1 MAPPQQAAQEIG
13 LFVGFAAQPW
23 NEVIIIGWRR
33 TARGPGDER
42 KLSSLA
48 PPAFF
53 CEWVLFMRLQDS
65 LSCLFLHQYKESK
78 AVFIL
83 GSVGFSGQWSSQHRE
98 RHKNIE
104 MLFHLRTSFFLHTLP
119 ARKLRKARKSSVER
133 GPVNEISSTLPP
145 PNHRKIPPGDGAKS
159 FLRTANWL

>member
-1 MAPPQQAAQEIG
+1 MAPPQQAAQENATLCRIRSSAVKWSHHYRLKTHSMG
-13 LFVGFAAQPW
+13 A
-23 NEVIIIGWRR
+23 
-33 TARGPGDER
+33 PGDER

-48 PPAFF
+48 PPAIF

-65 LSCLFLHQYKESK
+65 LSCLFLHQYKEPK

-104 MLFHLRTSFFLHTLP
+104 MLFHLRTSFFLTHATS
-119 ARKLRKARKSSVER
+119 KKIKESGEVER
-133 GPVNEISSTLPP
+133 GKGAGEWNILYLPP
-145 PNHRKIPPGDGAKS
+145 TQSP
-159 FLRTANWL
+159 